1 MAVNNEKIKDTD
13 KIICKMLEQNARA
26 SLSEIAE
33 KVGLS
38 VPSVSE
44 HIKKLEEQGIIE
56 GYFAKI
62 NHDFLNLD
70 ITSFISVRV
79 DSSSNYAGFIAQC
92 KKSPEILECHAITGD
107 ASHLLKVRVENTAA
121 LEKLLSRIQQW
132 KGVQRTMTNLVL
144 STHIETF
151 AVLS

>member
-1 MAVNNEKIKDTD
+1 MASVSEKLKDTD
-13 KIICKMLEQNARA
+13 KIICKMLESNAKT

-62 NHDFLNLD
+62 NHEYLNLD
-70 ITSFISVRV
+70 ITAFISVRV

-92 KKSPEILECHAITGD
+92 KKSPEVLECHAITGD
-107 ASHLLKVRVENTAA
+107 ASHLLKIRVENTSA

-144 STHIETF
+144 STHIESF
-151 AVLS
+151 AVVS